1 MTKLCISIYRYFRN
15 HRTIYWI
22 SMIAMFVFCGFFAS
36 RIHLE
41 EDINKLMPSSKNP
54 DGTTKLAFSD
64 LRIKDKIFILFQSKK
79 GPDVENISDV
89 CDEFVDSLMKS
100 DSYSSKENS
109 DIAKHDISN
118 VFYTVDEGDI
128 GNVVDYVENHLP
140 AFIPMSLYQHI
151 NTMLTPA
158 HMSRQM
164 FQNAEDMEGDFG
176 ESFPELIQMDPIGL
190 RTELLHD
197 ISPATGSTGY
207 GYKIINSHI
216 FVADSTVALAFI
228 TPQAAATNTGGT
240 TRLFET
246 LNSKI
251 NQFKKLHPDI
261 IISYHGTPA
270 SGYYNSSTIKHDL
283 TTTILGSLILVLV
296 FIFICFRN
304 WDTLPLLILPVL
316 FGTLFGLAVMYFI
329 KGEFSLLALGI
340 GAVVLG
346 VAMSYVLHII
356 THYKYVNDPE
366 QVLRD
371 ETKSVALGC
380 ITTIGSFI
388 GLIFIQTDLLRDF
401 GLFASLA
408 ILGTTAFSLTYLP
421 PLLDTKHNRVNHRA
435 FALIDRINNYPFDR
449 KRPLI
454 ITIGIVSAV
463 CVVSYLAMGTNFD
476 ANIDNLGYK
485 APETTYSSHLLAE
498 KTAGET
504 SSTYFA
510 STGKTMEEAITNFTI
525 LRHKLDSLKQAGYIN
540 GYTPTDQIFVPLTE
554 QQRRIDA
561 WKSFWTPARLSK
573 VKTLIGVTAPEAGF
587 SSDAFDPF
595 FESAGRQYSP
605 DKFYMSGLIPAGFQ
619 STLMERTY
627 SGQYLCFTSV
637 SYDSKYKNDSKY
649 KLICDRVAK
658 DPRLLVLDTS
668 YYTTDN
674 LVKLNSDFN
683 TLQWVSMGF
692 VLLVLFLSFH
702 CDWRYT
708 LLGFMPIILS
718 WLIVLGA
725 MDIFGIEFNLI
736 NIIISTFIFG
746 IGVDYSIFVMNG
758 LIGQKTDTK
767 LLSYHKSAIF
777 FSAVILV
784 VTVGSMLL
792 ARHPAIRSVGF
803 STLTGLL
810 SAVVLSYVLQPAIFR
825 WINKRKA

>member
-1 MTKLCISIYRYFRN
+1 MTELCISIYHYFRN
-15 HRTIYWI
+15 HRAIYWI

-36 RIHLE
+36 KIHLE

-64 LRIKDKIFILFQSKK
+64 LRIKDKIFVLFQSKN
-79 GPDVENISDV
+79 GPEVDKISDV
-89 CDEFVDSLMKS
+89 CDEFVDSIMNS
-100 DSYSSKENS
+100 SSKYGKKTS
-109 DIAKHDISN
+109 VTGRQDISD

-128 GNVVDYVENHLP
+128 GNVVEYVENHLP
-140 AFIPMSLYQHI
+140 AFVPTTLYGHI
-151 NTMLTPA
+151 DTMLTIS

-164 FQNAEDMEGDFG
+164 SQNAQDMEGEFG

-197 ISPATGSTGY
+197 ITPSASSTGK

-216 FVADSTVALAFI
+216 FVADSTVAIAFI

-246 LNSKI
+246 LNGKI
-251 NQFKKLHPDI
+251 KQFKELHPDI

-283 TTTILGSLILVLV
+283 TTTIFGSLVLV
-296 FIFICFRN
+296 LIFIFICFRN

-329 KGEFSLLALGI
+329 KGEFSLLAIGI

-408 ILGTTAFSLTYLP
+408 IFGTTAFSLTYLP
-421 PLLDTKHNRVNHRA
+421 PLLDTKRNRINRHA

-454 ITIGIVSAV
+454 IAIGIVSAV
-463 CVVSYLAMGTNFD
+463 CVVSYLVMGTNFD
-476 ANIDNLGYK
+476 ANIDDLGYK
-485 APETTYSSHLLAE
+485 APETTYSSNLLTE
-498 KTAGET
+498 KTASET
-504 SSTYFA
+504 NSTYFA
-510 STGKTMEEAITNFTI
+510 STGKTMEEAITNFSI
-525 LRHKLDSLKQAGYIN
+525 LRHKLDLLKKAGYIK
-540 GYTPTDQIFVPLTE
+540 GYTPTDQVFVPMAE
-554 QQRRIDA
+554 QQRRISA

-573 VKTLIGVTAPEAGF
+573 VKTLVSATAPEAGF

-595 FESAGRQYSP
+595 FESVNKQYTP
-605 DKFYMSGLIPAGFQ
+605 DKFYRSGLIPAGFQ

-637 SYDSKYKNDSKY
+637 SYESKNKDNGKY
-649 KLICDRVAK
+649 KLICDSVAK

-683 TLQWVSMGF
+683 ILQWVSMGF
-692 VLLVLFLSFH
+692 VLIVLFLSFH
-702 CDWRYT
+702 CNWRYT

-725 MDIFGIEFNLI
+725 MDIFGMQFNLI

-758 LIGQKTDTK
+758 LIGQKTDPK
-767 LLSYHKSAIF
+767 LLAYHKSAIF

-810 SAVVLSYVLQPAIFR
+810 GAVVLSYVLQPAFFQ
-825 WINKRKA
+825 WINKKKT